1 MSIALSVKNLT
12 KKIKDHT
19 ILDNINLEV
28 EEGEICGIVGRNA
41 SGKSM
46 LFKAITGLVT
56 IDKGK
61 VEIFG
66 EEMGDK
72 RNSPQ
77 KIGALIEYPG
87 FLPQYSGRKNLEMLA
102 YINKIIGRKEIEEAM
117 RKLGLD
123 PGDKRSYR
131 KYSLGMR
138 QKLGIAA
145 AIMESPSLILLD
157 EPTNNIDQESIE
169 ELYKVLF
176 EINEKYGTTI
186 LVSSHHMEDI
196 KNLCSKVYKIDKGIL
211 EPTDLLG
218 KEEVAL

>member
-66 EEMGDK
+66 EEM
-72 RNSPQ
+72 
-77 KIGALIEYPG
+77 E
-87 FLPQYSGRKNLEMLA
+87 
-102 YINKIIGRKEIEEAM
+102 INGTRRKESA
-117 RKLGLD
+117 RL
-123 PGDKRSYR
+123 
-131 KYSLGMR
+131 
-138 QKLGIAA
+138 
-145 AIMESPSLILLD
+145 
-157 EPTNNIDQESIE
+157 
-169 ELYKVLF
+169 
-176 EINEKYGTTI
+176 
-186 LVSSHHMEDI
+186 
-196 KNLCSKVYKIDKGIL
+196 
-211 EPTDLLG
+211 
-218 KEEVAL
+218 